1 VGASSPSTGAFTT
14 LSATTPLAVA
24 SGGTGVTT
32 STGTTNVVLSG
43 SPTITTPVIAQINDA
58 SGNETLK
65 LASIAS
71 AVNEISI
78 ENAATGNPVHI
89 RASGGDASIGL
100 HLVAKGSSG
109 YVNVTDGVDE
119 TKRLMF
125 NAAGG
130 TTNTRTMLSS
140 TQTVDRTISLPD
152 ATDTLVG
159 RATTDTLTNKTL
171 TSPTM
176 TAPVL
181 GTPASGTVTNLTGTA
196 SININGTVGA
206 TTANTGAFS
215 TLSATTSGSTSTI
228 TLTDTGASGANFKFV
243 GDGATTPNK
252 YIRAQGGQ
260 LQFLNSAYS
269 AAIATL
275 TDAGSFSA
283 VGGINSTAMGATVP
297 STGAF
302 TTLGASGTS
311 TLFFTQIS
319 TSDQSNCRLRFIN
332 TGSGGQTWDI
342 IGGTNGASNVGLGF
356 LNGSTTYM
364 QLTTAGAA
372 ITGTIT
378 STGNM
383 SVTGNGGFYNSGS
396 APIGFSSDTAASGNT
411 YLDIYRVL
419 NIRNTNASYAT
430 LGQWS
435 ATGLSITGTLSATGT
450 ITSSSPASTNST
462 TFRSEGYIAN
472 GAVDTRCGTIRN
484 QFDTN
489 TGYSTF
495 WTAKRLAGGSGY
507 QMILGTAAGAGDV
520 DIAVISSTGLA
531 VTGNLSATGTSTL
544 GAINSSGAI
553 TSTVAGAGFT
563 ATTAGIT
570 TLISSNGGAFVGTT
584 SAHDLQLIRNSST
597 IGTFS
602 ATGLA
607 VTGLISA
614 TTTVKAT
621 TEFHAVSP
629 TNTGSASFRSA
640 FTTCGVDLA
649 NSTDTSGVA
658 FINFRKADS
667 TAIGSINRVA
677 LTNAVVYNTTSDARF
692 KENFRDFTDS
702 GRLIDALKPRVFDW
716 KDSDS
721 NGKDV
726 IGFVAQE
733 EHAADPIFA
742 HIGAVSVGDDDPTTI
757 TKQWQRSDA
766 ALIPIL
772 VAELQSLRKR
782 LAALES
788 K

>member
-1 VGASSPSTGAFTT
+1 MSGIFDQVINYAPPSLLKGTVTYKGTWSAATNTPTLVNPPDSTTNGFYYVVSAAGTQFSLSFNIGDWIISNGSAWEKVDNTDAVSSVFGRTGAVVGVSTDYSAVGITATAVGASSPSTGAFTT

-71 AVNEISI
+71 AVNEVTI
-78 ENAATGNPVHI
+78 ENAATGNAVHI
-89 RASGGDASIGL
+89 SATGGDASVGL
-100 HLVAKGSSG
+100 HLAGKGASG
-109 YVNVTDGVDE
+109 YVNVQDSTDA
-119 TKRLMF
+119 TKRIMF
-125 NAAGG
+125 NASGG

-140 TQTVDRTISLPD
+140 TQTVDRTLSLPD

-228 TLTDTGASGANFKFV
+228 TLTDTGANGANFKFV

-260 LQFLNSAYS
+260 LQFLNSAYG
-269 AAIATL
+269 AVIATL

-319 TSDQSNCRLRFIN
+319 TTDQSNCRLRFIN

-342 IGGTNGASNVGLGF
+342 IGGTNGASNAGLGF

-364 QLTTAGAA
+364 QLTTTGAA
-372 ITGTIT
+372 
-378 STGNM
+378 
-383 SVTGNGGFYNSGS
+383 
-396 APIGFSSDTAASGNT
+396 
-411 YLDIYRVL
+411 
-419 NIRNTNASYAT
+419 
-430 LGQWS
+430 
-435 ATGLSITGTLSATGT
+435 ITGTLSATGAISST
-450 ITSSSPASTNST
+450 LSSGTAITHTQGAVTAVFTAST
-462 TFRSEGYIAN
+462 
-472 GAVDTRCGTIRN
+472 
-484 QFDTN
+484 
-489 TGYSTF
+489 
-495 WTAKRLAGGSGY
+495 GGSAC
-507 QMILGTAAGAGDV
+507 IIGATSNHPTSIYSNNATIGSF
-520 DIAVISSTGLA
+520 SSTGLA
-531 VTGNLSATGTSTL
+531 VTGTLSSSNTFSTFNNSTQELWRSVWDGGNTGGISSPSGRGLYLTTSGTASTQGILIDGSGNVLIGTTTSRGKLTVEASSGNCRAVNVLTGASIMDQFLFNGTATGNISTN
-544 GAINSSGAI
+544 GVTASYNASSDRRLKNNIAPADD
-553 TSTVAGAGFT
+553 AGA
-563 ATTAGIT
+563 
-570 TLISSNGGAFVGTT
+570 V
-584 SAHDLQLIRNSST
+584 
-597 IGTFS
+597 
-602 ATGLA
+602 
-607 VTGLISA
+607 
-614 TTTVKAT
+614 
-621 TEFHAVSP
+621 
-629 TNTGSASFRSA
+629 
-640 FTTCGVDLA
+640 
-649 NSTDTSGVA
+649 
-658 FINFRKADS
+658 
-667 TAIGSINRVA
+667 
-677 LTNAVVYNTTSDARF
+677 
-692 KENFRDFTDS
+692 
-702 GRLIDALKPRVFDW
+702 IDAIEVVKHDW
-716 KDSDS
+716 KVGGHTRYGMIAQDLHM
-721 NGKDV
+721 
-726 IGFVAQE
+726 VAPE
-733 EHAADPIFA
+733 
-742 HIGAVSVGDDDPTTI
+742 AVSVGDADDVENFKNPWGVDYS
-757 TKQWQRSDA
+757 K
-766 ALIPIL
+766 L
-772 VAELQSLRKR
+772 VPMLVKELQSLRKR